1 MGAAEVSARRGGGST
16 VYVFPDT
23 PPELEALFRR
33 ILTPWPGRS
42 PAALAREALDK
53 HGLVLRR
60 APQAASE
67 GDEILRVRFFV
78 PKRTRETLGL
88 VPLRRMRDSAARHG
102 VPFRELDPERE
113 REASRVAAARAGDP
127 LAFWR
132 DYIHLSAVADTRYS
146 RCFSLSADGRVIL
159 RPGLTEADLPKTR
172 HIADGIFLVDGP
184 AASGRRVIF
193 DNGRKK

>member
-1 MGAAEVSARRGGGST
+1 M
-16 VYVFPDT
+16 YVFPDT

-33 ILTPWPGRS
+33 ILAPWPGR
-42 PAALAREALDK
+42 PLAALAREALDK

-67 GDEILRVRFFV
+67 GDEVLRARFFV

-102 VPFRELDPERE
+102 APFRELDPERE
-113 REASRVAAARAGDP
+113 REASRVAAARAEDLP
-127 LAFWR
+127 AFWLN
-132 DYIHLSAVADTRYS
+132 YIHLSAVADTRYS
-146 RCFSLSADGRVIL
+146 RCFSLDADGRVTL
-159 RPGLTEADLPKTR
+159 RPGLAEADLPKTR
-172 HIADGIFLVDGP
+172 HIVDGIFLVDGP

-193 DNGRKK
+193 DNGQKK

>member
-1 MGAAEVSARRGGGST
+1 
-16 VYVFPDT
+16 
-23 PPELEALFRR
+23 
-33 ILTPWPGRS
+33 
-42 PAALAREALDK
+42 
-53 HGLVLRR
+53 
-60 APQAASE
+60 
-67 GDEILRVRFFV
+67 
-78 PKRTRETLGL
+78 
-88 VPLRRMRDSAARHG
+88 DSAARHG

-113 REASRVAAARAGDP
+113 GEASRVAAARAGDP

-193 DNGRKK
+193 NNGRKK